1 MENKMNQELITAVK
15 AIKTAI
21 LQSQYQAA
29 KETTRVQLI
38 LYYGIG
44 RYLSSKKGKKTWGTS
59 VLETISS
66 QLRKELPGLRG
77 FSATSLK
84 KMRLFYENWNFLE
97 DSNSSVM
104 TDELPEKLNS
114 SAASDE
120 LTAIIPIADFKLS
133 GINLADFPVEDFF
146 KVPFSH
152 HIAIFSKVK
161 NLQERYYYIHRV
173 VEENLQVDTL
183 EILIKKDAYKHQKEL
198 PNNFERTIT
207 PASLARKAVEMFKD
221 EYLLDFINVEEIGE
235 RDAADVDERVVENS
249 IIHNVKN
256 FIMTFGKD
264 FAFVGDQYH
273 LEAFNEEFFSD
284 LLFFN
289 RELNCLVVV
298 ELKRG
303 EFRPTYL
310 GQLSAYLRIIDDK
323 IKKPHENRTIGI
335 VLCKSM
341 NKQFAEYVIQ
351 DYDKPMGITTYKSLS
366 EMPEN
371 MQKVLPDLDDIKKI
385 M

>member
-1 MENKMNQELITAVK
+1 MNQELITAVET
-15 AIKTAI
+15 IKTAI

-29 KETTRVQLI
+29 KETNRIQLI

-59 VLETISS
+59 VLESISS

-77 FSATSLK
+77 FSASSLK
-84 KMRLFYENWNFLE
+84 NMRLFYENWSFLE
-97 DSNSSVM
+97 DQKSSDITGELTISNANSS
-104 TDELPEKLNS
+104 D
-114 SAASDE
+114 ASDE
-120 LTAIIPIADFKLS
+120 LTAIIPISDFKLS

-152 HIAIFSKVK
+152 HITIFSKVK

-235 RDAADVDERVVENS
+235 RDAADVDERVVENA

-303 EFRPTYL
+303 EFKPAYL
-310 GQLSAYLRIIDDK
+310 GQLSAYLRIVDDK

-351 DYDKPMGITTYKSLS
+351 DYEKPMGVTTYKSLS
-366 EMPEN
+366 EMPED

-385 M
+385 L

>member
-1 MENKMNQELITAVK
+1 MNPELITAIE

-104 TDELPEKLNS
+104 TDELPDTRTIS
-114 SAASDE
+114 SDASDE

-152 HIAIFSKVK
+152 HITIFSKVK

-235 RDAADVDERVVENS
+235 RDAADVDERVVENA

-303 EFRPTYL
+303 EFKPAYL
-310 GQLSAYLRIIDDK
+310 GQLSAYLRIVDDK

-351 DYDKPMGITTYKSLS
+351 DYDKPMGVTTYKSLS
-366 EMPEN
+366 EMPED

>member
-1 MENKMNQELITAVK
+1 MNQELITAVE

-104 TDELPEKLNS
+104 TDELPDKTNS
-114 SAASDE
+114 SYESDE
-120 LTAIIPIADFKLS
+120 LISIIPIADFKLS

-152 HIAIFSKVK
+152 HITIFSKVK

-183 EILIKKDAYKHQKEL
+183 EILIKQDAYKHQKEI
-198 PNNFERTIT
+198 PNNFERTIS
-207 PASLARKAVEMFKD
+207 PSSLARKAVEMFKD

-235 RDAADVDERVVENS
+235 RDAADVDERVVENA

-303 EFRPTYL
+303 EFKPAYL

-366 EMPEN
+366 EMPED

>member
-1 MENKMNQELITAVK
+1 MEQELIPAVE

-84 KMRLFYENWNFLE
+84 KMRLFYENRSFLE
-97 DSNSSVM
+97 DQKSSDITGELLVSNANSS
-104 TDELPEKLNS
+104 D
-114 SAASDE
+114 ASDE
-120 LTAIIPIADFKLS
+120 LTAIIPISDFKIS

-173 VEENLQVDTL
+173 VEENLQVA
-183 EILIKKDAYKHQKEL
+183 I
-198 PNNFERTIT
+198 
-207 PASLARKAVEMFKD
+207 
-221 EYLLDFINVEEIGE
+221 
-235 RDAADVDERVVENS
+235 
-249 IIHNVKN
+249 
-256 FIMTFGKD
+256 
-264 FAFVGDQYH
+264 
-273 LEAFNEEFFSD
+273 
-284 LLFFN
+284 
-289 RELNCLVVV
+289 
-298 ELKRG
+298 
-303 EFRPTYL
+303 
-310 GQLSAYLRIIDDK
+310 
-323 IKKPHENRTIGI
+323 
-335 VLCKSM
+335 
-341 NKQFAEYVIQ
+341 
-351 DYDKPMGITTYKSLS
+351 KPMGVTTYKSLS

>member
-1 MENKMNQELITAVK
+1 MNQELITAVE

-29 KETTRVQLI
+29 KETNRIQLI

-114 SAASDE
+114 SDASDE

-152 HIAIFSKVK
+152 HITIFSKVK

-235 RDAADVDERVVENS
+235 RDAADVDERVVENA

-303 EFRPTYL
+303 EFKPAYL
-310 GQLSAYLRIIDDK
+310 GQLSAYLRIVDDK

-366 EMPEN
+366 EMPED
-371 MQKVLPDLDDIKKI
+371 MQKVLPDLNDIKKI